1 MVAMPYGEAMLAQ
14 DIPFAG
20 VWGVRA
26 QPATPPPAMIRGP
39 HRQNWRPGEAGLL
52 LRIVACV

>member
-1 MVAMPYGEAMLAQ
+1 MPYREAMLAQ

-26 QPATPPPAMIRGP
+26 QPATPTPAMIRGP
-39 HRQNWRPGEAGLL
+39 HRQNWRLGEAGLL